1 MIKRLVICVVFV
13 TILFTACVPPA
24 VVPPPAPQ
32 PTETQKPSGLPSLIA
47 VDSGNPPFMYEIN
60 GKAAG
65 LYPLLLKEVF
75 TRLNIPME
83 VQSFPWKRAL
93 IMGEAGKAGVG
104 GIYKNEKRLEIYDY
118 SDPIYTENL
127 MLYAKKGSNFEFKTI
142 DDLKGKQVGVIMG
155 WSYGDAFDKA
165 REAGLFQVQE
175 VTTDSANLEKLLQ
188 GKLDC
193 VVAIDLAADPI
204 IQKMKYQ
211 DQIEKLPTPIA
222 VNDTFLVFAKNIQ
235 QKDLL
240 DKFNQTLS
248 AMKQDGTY
256 DALINEFQNSQ

>member
-1 MIKRLVICVVFV
+1 MLKHLAICVVFV
-13 TILFTACVPPA
+13 TILLTACAPA
-24 VVPPPAPQ
+24 VITPPPAPQ
-32 PTETQKPSGLPSLIA
+32 PTETQKPSGPPGIIA
-47 VDSGNPPFMYEIN
+47 VDSGNPPFMYEVD

-75 TRLNIPME
+75 ARLNIPME
-83 VQSFPWKRAL
+83 VRAYPWKRAL
-93 IMGEAGKAGVG
+93 GMGEAGQAGVG
-104 GIYKNEKRLEIYDY
+104 GIYKNEKRLEFYDY

-127 MLYAKKGSNFEFKTI
+127 MLYAKKGGGFEFKTI
-142 DDLKGKQVGVIMG
+142 DDLKGKQVGIILG

-165 REAGLFQVQE
+165 KEAGLFQVQE

-188 GKLDC
+188 GKVDC

-222 VNDTFLVFAKNIQ
+222 VNDTFLVFAKTIQ

-240 DKFNQTLS
+240 DKFNQTLK

-256 DALINEFQNSQ
+256 EALINEFQNSQ